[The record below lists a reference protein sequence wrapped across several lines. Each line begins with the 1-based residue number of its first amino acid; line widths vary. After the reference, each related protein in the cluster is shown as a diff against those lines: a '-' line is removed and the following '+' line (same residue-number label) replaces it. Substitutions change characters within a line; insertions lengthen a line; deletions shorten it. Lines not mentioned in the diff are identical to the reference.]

1 MAEVESTDNI
11 LITETPDQCKDSYF
25 TYEDPFERSVK
36 YMEKHNIL
44 YIFQEITENLVY
56 ARPEEPLQFMLEQVQ
71 TMIKNKKETN

>member
-1 MAEVESTDNI
+1 MEATDNI
-11 LITETPDQCKDSYF
+11 LITETPDQYKDSYF